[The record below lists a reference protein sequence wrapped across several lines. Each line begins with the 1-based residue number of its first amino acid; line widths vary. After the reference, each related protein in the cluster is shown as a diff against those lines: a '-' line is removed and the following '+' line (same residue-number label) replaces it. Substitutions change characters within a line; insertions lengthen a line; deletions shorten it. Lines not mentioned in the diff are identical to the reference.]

1 MTSAVISIML
11 CYIMA
16 MGMALPSK
24 VAVSEDLKAESQWHL
39 QAPSHGCVEI
49 SHSVG
54 GTVFRSYACD
64 GANGEFCDYKFFR
77 FKLLKSYIFK
87 RIAINWLLFYDHT
100 YYNNNNYYYYY
111 T

>member
-1 MTSAVISIML
+1 MTSAALIVIML

-24 VAVSEDLKAESQWHL
+24 VAVSEDLKAESQWRHL

-64 GANGEFCDYKFFR
+64 DPKGEFCD
-77 FKLLKSYIFK
+77 LVATTNSNLI
-87 RIAINWLLFYDHT
+87 
-100 YYNNNNYYYYY
+100 
-111 T
+111 